1 MKTVL
6 IYKNIATAF
15 LALVTIFLFSGCS
28 PSFQSFGAFSVKET
42 GKGIHEIRDGDGS
55 IFVLVQRGEKAPAGY
70 NKNQI
75 IQVPVKR
82 VIAYSTYNIA
92 MLKVLGVLDDTLAG
106 VTREYK
112 DWVIP
117 EVRKGIEAGRII
129 YIGEAGAVDY
139 EKIKEI
145 SPELV
150 LTWDRAAIPMLNELE
165 IPAIITTSGTAMN
178 LDTRLGFTSFL
189 AYLFG
194 REKEAD
200 AFIARVNK
208 TVERIASITASIS
221 RRPKVIWGDIFEK
234 RVLIEPGN
242 SWVAEII
249 RHAGGEYVFDDVSG
263 AA

>member
-1 MKTVL
+1 MRILL
-6 IYKNIATAF
+6 IYKNIITSF
-15 LALVTIFLFSGCS
+15 LISVMIVFFSGCS
-28 PSFQSFGAFSVKET
+28 PSFQSFGEFSVKEI
-42 GKGIHEIRDGDGS
+42 GEGIHEIRDGDGS
-55 IFVLVQRGEKAPAGY
+55 IFVLVQRGKKAPAGY
-70 NKNQI
+70 NKKQI
-75 IQVPVKR
+75 ILVPVKR
-82 VIAYSTYNIA
+82 VIAYSAYNIA

-106 VTREYK
+106 VTKEYK

-117 EVRKGIEAGRII
+117 EVRKGFEAGRIT
-129 YIGEAGAVDY
+129 YVGEAGAVDY

-165 IPAIITTSGTAMN
+165 IPAIMTTFGTAMN
-178 LDTRLGFTSFL
+178 LDTRLGFTRFL

-208 TVERIASITASIS
+208 TVERIGAITASVS
-221 RRPKVIWGDIFEK
+221 RRPKVIWGDIYEK

-249 RHAGGEYVFDDVSG
+249 RHAGGEYIFDDVSG

>member
-1 MKTVL
+1 MKIVL
-6 IYKNIATAF
+6 VYKKIATVF
-15 LALVTIFLFSGCS
+15 LALVTVFLFSGCS
-28 PSFQSFGAFSVKET
+28 PSFQSFGEFSVKET
-42 GKGIHEIRDGDGS
+42 SEGIHEIRDGDGS
-55 IFVLVQRGEKAPAGY
+55 IFVLVQRGKKVPAGY
-70 NKNQI
+70 NKSQI

-82 VIAYSTYNIA
+82 VIAYSAYNIA

-106 VTREYK
+106 VTTEYE

-117 EVRKGIEAGRII
+117 EVKKGIEDGRIT

-165 IPAIITTSGTAMN
+165 IPAIITTSATAMN
-178 LDTRLGFTSFL
+178 LDTRLEFTRFL

-200 AFIARVNK
+200 LFIARVNK
-208 TVERIASITASIS
+208 TVDQISQITASVS
-221 RRPKVIWGDIFEK
+221 RRPRVIWGDIFEK

-249 RHAGGEYVFDDVSG
+249 RHAGGEYVFDDISG